1 MCIRDRSYTEEK
13 IPKEFTRIGRGFN
26 EMVVHIENL
35 IEQVKQASAE
45 QRMAELSALE
55 AQIDPHFLYNT
66 LDAINWK
73 AIENEQYEISEMIGA
88 LADILRY
95 AVKNAGAET
104 SLEHAL
110 SWVDSYIMIQSAKMC
125 IRDSTKRTGRAFI
138 ASGGQIGGESQT
150 QEIE

>member
-1 MCIRDRSYTEEK
+1 MDAMNRVERGDFSARAHTVEK
-13 IPKEFTRIGRGFN
+13 IPKEFARIGHGFN

-35 IEQVKQASAE
+35 IEKVKKASAE

-73 AIENEQYEISEMIGA
+73 AIENEQYEISEMLGA

-95 AVKNAGAET
+95 AVKNAGEET
-104 SLEHAL
+104 SLEQAL
-110 SWVDSYIMIQSAKMC
+110 SWVDSYIMIQSVKLGKKPGNC
-125 IRDSTKRTGRAFI
+125 TFTFRRN
-138 ASGGQIGGESQT
+138 
-150 QEIE
+150 